1 MTKSTVSICVLVLV
15 PLALLVL
22 IPEAFFVIFA
32 GLLLAILLR
41 TGGHWIAA
49 QLGIATGWGSLVFA
63 LLVVLSIVGL
73 FVAFASAIAEQTETL
88 YEELPKALES
98 VRSTLSQYRWGKTL
112 LERASPEAL
121 MSSGAAAR
129 ATAAISST
137 LGAFGTLVIILFIG
151 LYGALDPH
159 TYRRGLL
166 SLLAPSLQPRGTE
179 VLEKTVTALG
189 SWLAAQLLSMAVV
202 GVLTWLGLWLI
213 GIPLS
218 LLLGVIAALLAFIPN
233 IGPIIAAVPAILLAF
248 PSGSTS
254 VALVVA
260 VYVAVQ
266 SLESYVITPLIQ
278 QEAVALP
285 PAFVIAVQLVL
296 GLLFG
301 VLGLALATP
310 IAAAGMTIVREVYVK
325 DYLSM
330 AGQQKE

>member
-1 MTKSTVSICVLVLV
+1 MTKSTVSICVLALV

-22 IPEAFFVIFA
+22 APEAFFIIFA
-32 GLLLAILLR
+32 GLLLAIFLR
-41 TGGHWIAA
+41 TGGHWIASK
-49 QLGIATGWGSLVFA
+49 LGIATGWGSLAFA
-63 LLVVLSIVGL
+63 LLVVLFIVGM
-73 FVAFASAIAEQTETL
+73 FVAFAPAIAEQTETL
-88 YEELPKALES
+88 YDELPKALEA

-112 LERASPEAL
+112 LERASPEVL
-121 MSSGAAAR
+121 MSSVAAAK

-137 LGAFGTLVIILFIG
+137 FGAFGTLVIILFIG

-166 SLLAPSLQPRGTE
+166 SLLAPSLQPRGSE
-179 VLEKTVTALG
+179 VLDKTVTALG

-202 GVLTWLGLWLI
+202 GALTWLGLWLI

-233 IGPIIAAVPAILLAF
+233 IGPIVAAVPAILLAF

-285 PAFVIAVQLVL
+285 PAFVIGVQLVF

-310 IAAAGMTIVREVYVK
+310 IAAAGTAIVREVYVK

-330 AGQQKE
+330 AGQQKK